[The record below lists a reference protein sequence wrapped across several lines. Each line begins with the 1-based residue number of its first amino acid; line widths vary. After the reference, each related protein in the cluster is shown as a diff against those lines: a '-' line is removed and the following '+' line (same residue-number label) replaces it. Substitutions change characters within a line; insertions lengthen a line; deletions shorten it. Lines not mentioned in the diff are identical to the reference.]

1 MIQKPTLAKLKFVL
15 VFIFAFIVKDL
26 CAQTPPY
33 FKQSTTGTTNSFP
46 FQTTT
51 SNKVQWVYYPSNFP
65 TATNRGKIAKIYF
78 RTSSIAT
85 TPFVFTNLTVKM
97 GYTTLTSFVTGPF
110 ETGLQTCL
118 NAASY
123 TIQATGAGNWVEI
136 ALTNPFIYDPT
147 KNFLVE
153 VSQTAYTA
161 GFSIYQGAD
170 PGDRRLYGAVSSS
183 TGTSGAGGLADFGFT
198 LDALS
203 SNDAGVVRLD
213 SPITFCTGATKDIYA
228 TIKNMGINRINSVNV
243 NWSVNGVLRTPIA
256 YTTLL
261 DTIGGTGSNTALI
274 NLGAVSFPSIAG
286 KDIKVWTSSPNGV
299 LDTVP
304 KNDTVKKTL
313 KPSLSG
319 IITVGSA
326 TGRDFP
332 SLAAVAND
340 LSSFGVC
347 GPVVIN
353 VDTGTYIGKVGF
365 NNVTGVNAT
374 NTITINGRGAKIKHL
389 SDANDPTSYVL
400 QIRGTSYVTIDSLS
414 IELLSGSTKGFAVSM
429 GECNYNTIKNCKI
442 IGDQTGTTTTFGG
455 LIISGSSTSYATAT
469 TAKYNK
475 ILNNDISGGY
485 LGLVAYGSTT
495 VANMF
500 GNEIKNNI
508 IRDYYTYGTYLYGH
522 DSLQFVGNN
531 IHRLNRLVTSTGY
544 GIYAAGA
551 GQQMLIKGNRIHDLF
566 NSPTGTSAFY
576 GIYFSANDGTAVKP
590 NLIINNVLYNLNTN
604 GSQYCIYNI
613 GSDYCLYY
621 NNTLYIDNP
630 SATAGLVYGFYQS
643 TLASGI
649 ELKNNI
655 FSISKGGSAAKYA
668 LYFGTATTIPISNYN
683 DLYVNTAVVG
693 TGVNNIA
700 YHTVAHTTLTAWQA
714 YTSGAYDQNSA
725 NVEPL
730 IAGAAL
736 GNLKPNAVALNN
748 TGVSLP
754 AVTDDI
760 LGVLRSVTPDIGAY
774 EFAPATD
781 DAAIT
786 AIVSPK
792 GVCPGLAT
800 VSVRVKNVGL
810 ATLNSLQLNWSINNV
825 AQTALT
831 YTSPILSGAD
841 TVVTVG
847 TFNVTANTIYN
858 LKIYTS
864 SPNNGTDAN
873 PLNDTV
879 VLNNFRSGLVGT
891 FTVGGTGSDFA
902 NIAAVADMLNT
913 NGVCGPVVLNI
924 NPSAGPYAGFTLQN
938 ISGLSAINTLKVNGN
953 GAVINTTTNGINLIK
968 VNYTTIDSFVINVNG
983 ASGFGI
989 NLREGDYNTIKRN
1002 KVTIPQD
1009 KTTTTFSAF
1018 AMSGSAS
1025 SATTAGRFRYNT
1037 IENNVFIGGYY
1048 LMSIY
1053 GNSADLTSAVGNVV
1067 RNNKLFDTY
1076 NYSFYT
1082 LGTDSLIFENNEI
1095 ARPNRTL
1102 NITTFYGSYAGTG
1115 TRNLSYRNN
1124 KIHSPYPAGYTGT
1137 VATYLLYAAA
1147 DATVG
1152 NENIFANNAVY
1163 NIGGSGTVYGIY
1175 NLGADGAWYFNN
1187 TIDIAGSGAGTVY
1200 GVFQSSLASNV
1211 QFKNNT
1217 ININRIS
1224 GTGTRIL
1231 INFATTTS
1239 TIISNYNHLNG
1250 NSGVTYG
1257 QYGTTT
1263 YANLAAWKTA
1273 NASAFDQNSVDG
1285 DPLFNAAKIVIPK
1298 LGSPILAA
1306 GTPIPQVLTDI
1317 KGFVRS
1323 GSNPSIGAYEQGGD
1337 FSGPTIKFAPI
1348 LNTVSTSNY
1357 TLNAFATITDSAGVD
1372 TAFLKRPR
1380 LYYKK
1385 STDTNTYA
1393 GNTAA
1398 NNGWKYVIAS
1408 NKTSPYNFVIDYSLL
1423 RSSVVLN
1430 DQIQYFVVAQDNTA
1444 AISSNVEVQFP
1455 TDPISVALTSNNFPI
1470 IGTPHKYRIGAGVSG
1485 TLLVGTGKTYT
1496 SLTKTGGVFE
1506 YLNNNLLAGNV
1517 NIVVTSNLTED
1528 GVNALNY
1535 FAETLGSGYKISIKS
1550 NGDTLRTIT
1559 GAYAGGLIR
1568 INGADRVSIDGSYNN
1583 TGSYLTFDNNT
1594 TVSGNSTIQVISLGA
1609 NAGVEN
1615 FTLSNCKIIGG
1626 TGANVI
1632 PIHIGGLSLPY
1643 SAGESN
1649 KNIKILN
1656 NNIIRGSAGVYI
1668 GGAATSLSDSV
1679 IVSGN
1684 TIGGNVLA
1692 DYLRLYGI
1700 VADQTINS
1708 SINNNTVKNIINT
1721 AAQQAWG
1728 IAIYGGFKNGVIN
1741 NNKIEKVSSGSG
1753 AFGGRGIEIR
1763 TNKQNENISVINN
1776 FVGNMTGG
1784 GSPNLASTANV
1795 GISIRN
1801 TTGLKIYY
1809 NSVSLSGSFAQTTG
1823 AIPDA
1828 SAALHLGLGAGLLDI
1843 RNNSFNNTLANTSD
1857 TSYAYALYSE
1867 VTDTAFTNFNYNNFY
1882 VSGAQG
1888 KLGYLST
1895 DLLTLVDLKSL
1906 TNANANS
1913 VNNTPNHISA
1923 INLHA
1928 QGTGLY
1934 QKGTNLAG
1942 ITTDIDGDLRSVS
1955 TPCIGADEFLPPAKE
1970 LKVLSIL
1977 YPSATALCGNATDSI
1992 VIAVQ
1997 NLGIATQTSFT
2008 MGAIIKGA
2016 INTSVSNTFTGSIL
2030 PNQIDTIVIRSYNS
2044 SAATGAASIKA
2055 YINLTGDIDATN
2067 DTTSINT
2074 IIYAVP
2080 APPTISVLKA
2090 SCAGGSAI
2098 LKANSTASIQWY
2110 NVATGG
2116 TVISKKDSLITPAI
2130 TAPTTF
2136 YAEATTS
2143 TTSKSSLGP
2152 VNNTF
2157 GTGALTSLY
2166 TYQVLFTVNNSVRI
2180 DSIAVFPG
2188 GSGVVGIRIRD
2199 GLNATTLYTFNFTIT
2214 AVSGAKVFLP
2224 LNLTLPAGNYRIDA
2238 NTGTTN
2244 VSLYRN
2250 TAGSSYPY
2258 ANPGNDIVL
2267 TGHTFSGYPFYH
2279 YYFYDWKVSVGQAG
2293 CPSARVPITV
2303 TPVAL
2308 PAGSGFAKSAPYQGV
2323 YNAGTLSNVDAAC
2336 VNDTLT
2342 YSFIPPTGF
2351 NAADFGTTW
2360 TVNNASVK
2368 RVSGNSPAGVVNI
2381 NGLSVS
2387 YVASTG
2393 DIDSTL
2399 VLTAS
2404 VKNNSTGCDTIIR
2417 RYVKVY
2423 ANPAINLGAD
2433 LTICEGSNYILD
2445 AANPGATYLWSTGAT
2460 TQTVAVNTAGTYTV
2474 TVTTAAGC
2482 DQTDAI
2488 VITTNPIPVVNLGA
2502 NVNSCVG
2509 NTITL
2514 DAGNAGATYLW
2525 SNGSVSQT
2533 IQATLSGNYSVAV
2546 TNAFGCIS
2554 RDTISVNFNATP
2566 VVNLGAD
2573 KSICSNTPAT
2583 LDAGNPGAT
2592 YLWSTGAT
2600 TQTILA
2606 ANVGTYSVTVTNANG
2621 CITTDDI
2628 IITYKATP
2636 SASITTSS
2644 INLLNVQFNAVV
2656 APGQTYNWNFGDP
2669 NSVSNVSSLANPV
2682 HTFSAAGQY
2691 FVTLTVTNVAS
2702 SCTATNTDTITV
2714 QAVGINNINAK
2725 HYQLQAAPNPFTGS
2739 TKLAFNLPTA
2749 AQVSMEVYDL
2759 LGRNIATIIANESLV
2774 AGAHN
2779 VSYVNEDHSNAAGIY
2794 LVKLTVNGTTAIIRI
2809 NDIATK

>member
-1 MIQKPTLAKLKFVL
+1 MKKLIQTLSIGIIILSITLLTSNTAKAQYCTAPHTSSSQCISSVVFSTISNSTPSTCALPSYTSYPASTFTATLTKGSTYNMSVVVGVGGDNKVSVWIDYNRDNVYDPITEWFQVYAVGSTGNINITIPTNAVSGQTGMRIRSRLASSPNAGADACTSFGGGETEDYTVTIIDNAACTTPPVAGTTVASSTLVCPTLNFNLSLTGNTFGSGL
-15 VFIFAFIVKDL
+15 TYQW
-26 CAQTPPY
+26 QT
-33 FKQSTTGTTNSFP
+33 SADSLSWTDITG
-46 FQTTT
+46 
-51 SNKVQWVYYPSNFP
+51 
-65 TATNRGKIAKIYF
+65 ATNVNATAALGTVPAYYRCKS
-78 RTSSIAT
+78 TCSSVSTYSVPVKVRPRPQLAAGTYTMNPSLSSSAT
-85 TPFVFTNLTVKM
+85 NF
-97 GYTTLTSFVTGPF
+97 TSFADFIASVNCGVTGPVV
-110 ETGLQTCL
+110 L
-118 NAASY
+118 NVKKGTYVGS
-123 TIQATGAGNWVEI
+123 
-136 ALTNPFIYDPT
+136 L
-147 KNFLVE
+147 NFLN
-153 VSQTAYTA
+153 VS
-161 GFSIYQGAD
+161 
-170 PGDRRLYGAVSSS
+170 
-183 TGTSGAGGLADFGFT
+183 GTSA
-198 LDALS
+198 
-203 SNDAGVVRLD
+203 V
-213 SPITFCTGATKDIYA
+213 
-228 TIKNMGINRINSVNV
+228 NS
-243 NWSVNGVLRTPIA
+243 
-256 YTTLL
+256 
-261 DTIGGTGSNTALI
+261 
-274 NLGAVSFPSIAG
+274 
-286 KDIKVWTSSPNGV
+286 
-299 LDTVP
+299 
-304 KNDTVKKTL
+304 
-313 KPSLSG
+313 
-319 IITVGSA
+319 
-326 TGRDFP
+326 
-332 SLAAVAND
+332 
-340 LSSFGVC
+340 
-347 GPVVIN
+347 
-353 VDTGTYIGKVGF
+353 
-365 NNVTGVNAT
+365 
-374 NTITINGRGAKIKHL
+374 ITINGAGAKLIDTLTGTKP
-389 SDANDPTSYVL
+389 DYIL
-400 QIRGTSYVTIDSLS
+400 QIRNSNYITIDSMTF
-414 IELLSGSTKGFAVSM
+414 EAHANSTKGFVVSM
-429 GECNYNTIKNCKI
+429 GDCNYNTIKNCKI

-455 LIISGSSTSYATAT
+455 LIISGSATSYSTAT

-495 VANMF
+495 VANML

-531 IHRLNRLVTSTGY
+531 IHRLNRLVTSSGY

-590 NLIINNVLYNLNTN
+590 NLIINNALYNLNTN

-613 GSDYCLYY
+613 GSDYCLYF

-655 FSISKGGSAAKYA
+655 FSISKGGTGAKYA

-683 DLYVNTAVVG
+683 DLYVNTSVAG
-693 TGVNNIA
+693 TGVKNIA
-700 YHTVAHTTLTAWQA
+700 FHSAARVTMADWQA

-736 GNLKPNAVALNN
+736 GNLKPNAAALNN
-748 TGVSLP
+748 TGVALA

-760 LGVLRSVTPDIGAY
+760 LGVLRSGTPDMGAY
-774 EFAPATD
+774 EFSPATD

-810 ATLNSLQLNWSINNV
+810 ATINSLVLNWSVNNV
-825 AQTALT
+825 AQTAIT
-831 YTSPILSGAD
+831 YTTPILSGAD
-841 TVVTVG
+841 TVITIG

-858 LKIYTS
+858 LKIYSTA
-864 SPNNGTDAN
+864 PNNGTDAN

-891 FTVGGTGSDFA
+891 FTVGATGADFTSITAIADLLSA
-902 NIAAVADMLNT
+902 NGI
-913 NGVCGPVVLNI
+913 CGPVVI
-924 NPSAGPYAGFTLQN
+924 NVNPASGPYAGFTLQN

-953 GAVINTTTNGINLIK
+953 GSVINTTTNGINLYK

-983 ASGFGI
+983 ASGIGI
-989 NLREGDYNTIKRN
+989 NLREGDYNTIRRN
-1002 KVTIPQD
+1002 KVTITQD
-1009 KTTTTFSAF
+1009 KIASTLSAF

-1048 LMSIY
+1048 LMTIY
-1053 GNSADLTSAVGNVV
+1053 GNTADLTSAVGNVV

-1076 NYSFYT
+1076 IYSAYVV
-1082 LGTDSLIFENNEI
+1082 GADSLVFENNEI

-1102 NITTFYGSYAGTG
+1102 NVSTFYGIYTTTG
-1115 TRNLSYRNN
+1115 TRNLSCRNN
-1124 KIHSPYPAGYTGT
+1124 KVHSPFPIGYTGT
-1137 VATYLLYAAA
+1137 STAYILYSSA

-1152 NENIFANNAVY
+1152 NENIFANNSVY
-1163 NIGGSGTVYGIY
+1163 NIGGSGTVYAIY
-1175 NLGADGAWYFNN
+1175 NPGADGSWYFHN
-1187 TIDIAGSGAGTVY
+1187 TVDIGGTGAGTVY
-1200 GVFQSSLASNV
+1200 GVYQSSVATNFV
-1211 QFKNNT
+1211 FKNNT
-1217 ININRIS
+1217 ININRTS
-1224 GTGTRIL
+1224 GTGTRVL
-1231 INFATTTS
+1231 LYYAATTS
-1239 TIISNYNHLNG
+1239 SIVSNYNHLNG

-1273 NASAFDQNSVDG
+1273 NAAAFDQNSVDG
-1285 DPLFNAAKIVIPK
+1285 DPLFNSTKLVIPK
-1298 LGSPILAA
+1298 IGSPLLAA
-1306 GTPIPQVLTDI
+1306 GTPLPQALTDI
-1317 KGFVRS
+1317 KGVVRS
-1323 GSNPSIGAYEQGGD
+1323 TSNPSIGAYEQGGD
-1337 FSGPTIKFAPI
+1337 FSGPTIKFAPV
-1348 LNTVSTSNY
+1348 LNTTSTTNY

-1385 STDTNTYA
+1385 ATDSNTYA

-1398 NNGWKYVIAS
+1398 ANGWKYVIAT

-1423 RSSVVLN
+1423 RSAVVLN
-1430 DQIQYFVVAQDNTA
+1430 NEIQYFVVAQDNTA
-1444 AISSNVEVQFP
+1444 AVSANAEVQFP
-1455 TDPISVALTSNNFPI
+1455 IDPSSVALSSNNFPI

-1496 SLTKTGGVFE
+1496 SLTKAGGVFE
-1506 YLNNNLLAGNV
+1506 YLNNNLLGGNV

-1528 GVNALNY
+1528 GTNALNY
-1535 FAETLGSGYKISIKS
+1535 FAETLGSGYRISIKS
-1550 NGDTLRTIT
+1550 NGDTLRTIA
-1559 GAYAGGLIR
+1559 GAYGGGLIR
-1568 INGADRVSIDGSYNN
+1568 INGADRVSIDGSYNG

-1594 TVSGNSTIQVISLGA
+1594 TVSGNSTIQLISLGN

-1615 FTLSNCKIIGG
+1615 FTLNNCKIIGG
-1626 TGANVI
+1626 TGSNTI

-1656 NNIIRGSAGVYI
+1656 NTIIRGSAGVYI
-1668 GGAATSLSDSV
+1668 GGATTSSSDSI

-1684 TIGGNVLA
+1684 TIGGDVLA

-1700 VADQTINS
+1700 VANQTINS
-1708 SINNNTVKNIINT
+1708 SISNNTVKNIINT

-1728 IAIYGGFKNGVIN
+1728 IAIYGGFKNGVIQ

-1823 AIPDA
+1823 STPDL
-1828 SAALHLGLGAGLLDI
+1828 SAALHLGLGAGSLDI
-1843 RNNSFNNTLANTSD
+1843 RNNSFNNTLTNTSD
-1857 TSYAYALYSE
+1857 TSYAYAMYSE

-1882 VSGAQG
+1882 VSGTQG
-1888 KLGYLST
+1888 KLGFLST
-1895 DLLTLVDLKSL
+1895 DLLTLADLKSL
-1906 TNANANS
+1906 TSANANS
-1913 VNNTPNHISA
+1913 INNTPNHVSA

-1942 ITTDIDGDLRSVS
+1942 ITTDIDGELRSVS

-1977 YPSATALCGNATDSI
+1977 YPSATALCGIATDSI
-1992 VIAVQ
+1992 VLAIQ
-1997 NLGIATQTSFT
+1997 NLGTATQTSFT

-2016 INTSVSNTFTGSIL
+2016 INTSVSNTFTGSLL
-2030 PNQIDTIVIRSYNS
+2030 PNQIDTITIKNYNS
-2044 SAATGAASIKA
+2044 SLATGAASIKA
-2055 YINLTGDIDATN
+2055 YVNLTGDVDATN
-2067 DTTSINT
+2067 DTTNLNT
-2074 IIYAVP
+2074 IIYTVP

-2098 LKANSTASIQWY
+2098 LKANSTASIQWF
-2110 NVATGG
+2110 NAATGG
-2116 TVISKKDSLITPAI
+2116 TAISKKDSLITPAI

-2143 TTSKSSLGP
+2143 TITKSSLGP
-2152 VNNTF
+2152 VNTAF
-2157 GTGALTSLY
+2157 GAGALTNLY

-2199 GLNATTLYTFNFTIT
+2199 GANTTTLHTFNFTIT

-2244 VSLYRN
+2244 VTLFRN

-2258 ANPGNDIVL
+2258 ANPGNNIVL
-2267 TGHTFSGYPFYH
+2267 TGHTFTGYPFYH

-2293 CPSARVPITV
+2293 CPSARVPVTV

-2323 YNAGTLSNVDAAC
+2323 YNAGTMSNVDAAC
-2336 VNDTLT
+2336 VSDTLT

-2368 RVSGNSPAGVVNI
+2368 RLTGNTPAGAVNI
-2381 NGLSVS
+2381 NGLSVR

-2417 RYVKVY
+2417 RYLKVFG
-2423 ANPAINLGAD
+2423 NPSVNLGAD
-2433 LTICEGSNYILD
+2433 LTICAGSNYILD
-2445 AANPGATYLWSTGAT
+2445 AGNAGATYLWSTGAT
-2460 TQTVAVNTAGTYTV
+2460 TQTIAVNTAGTYMV
-2474 TVTTAAGC
+2474 TVTTASGC

-2488 VITTNPIPVVNLGA
+2488 VITTNPQPIVNLGT
-2502 NVNSCVG
+2502 NINSCVG

-2525 SNGSVSQT
+2525 SNGSVSQS
-2533 IQATLSGNYSVAV
+2533 IQVTQTGNYSVAV
-2546 TNAFGCIS
+2546 TNALGCIT
-2554 RDTISVNFNATP
+2554 RDTINVNFNATP
-2566 VVNLGAD
+2566 LVNLGAD
-2573 KSICSNTPAT
+2573 KSICSNEPIT

-2600 TQTILA
+2600 TQTIVA

-2621 CITTDDI
+2621 CTTTDEI
-2628 IITYKATP
+2628 MITYKATP
-2636 SASITTSS
+2636 SASITTSA
-2644 INLLNVQFNAVV
+2644 INLLNVQFNAIV

-2669 NSVSNVSSLANPV
+2669 NSVSNISSLANPV

-2691 FVTLTVTNVAS
+2691 FVTLTVTNVAT

-2725 HYQLQAAPNPFTGS
+2725 HYQLQAAPNPFSGS
-2739 TKLAFNLPTA
+2739 TKLAFNLPIA
-2749 AQVSMEVYDL
+2749 AQVSMEVFDL

-2774 AGAHN
+2774 AGAHT
-2779 VSYVNEDHSNAAGIY
+2779 VSYVNEDQSNAAGIY

-2809 NDIATK
+2809 NDIANK

>member
-1 MIQKPTLAKLKFVL
+1 MLYLITK
-15 VFIFAFIVKDL
+15 IFAMKKLIQTLFIGIIIL
-26 CAQTPPY
+26 
-33 FKQSTTGTTNSFP
+33 
-46 FQTTT
+46 
-51 SNKVQWVYYPSNFP
+51 
-65 TATNRGKIAKIYF
+65 
-78 RTSSIAT
+78 SI
-85 TPFVFTNLTVKM
+85 
-97 GYTTLTSFVTGPF
+97 
-110 ETGLQTCL
+110 
-118 NAASY
+118 
-123 TIQATGAGNWVEI
+123 
-136 ALTNPFIYDPT
+136 
-147 KNFLVE
+147 
-153 VSQTAYTA
+153 
-161 GFSIYQGAD
+161 
-170 PGDRRLYGAVSSS
+170 
-183 TGTSGAGGLADFGFT
+183 
-198 LDALS
+198 
-203 SNDAGVVRLD
+203 
-213 SPITFCTGATKDIYA
+213 
-228 TIKNMGINRINSVNV
+228 
-243 NWSVNGVLRTPIA
+243 
-256 YTTLL
+256 TLL
-261 DTIGGTGSNTALI
+261 TSNTAKAQYCVAPHTTSSQCISSVVFSTISNSTASTCALPSYTSYPSSAFTATLI
-274 NLGAVSFPSIAG
+274 KGLTYNMNVVVGVGGDNKVSVWIDFNRDNVYDATEWVQVYAVGSTGNI
-286 KDIKVWTSSPNGV
+286 DITIPTNASSGQTGMRIRSRLASSPNGAT
-299 LDTVP
+299 DPCTSFGGGETEDYTVTIIDNAACTTP
-304 KNDTVKKTL
+304 PVAGTTVASSTL
-313 KPSLSG
+313 VCPTVNFNLSLTGNTLGTGLTFQWQISADSLNWTDITGATNVNATSAMGYFPAFYRCKSTCSSVSTYSVPVKVSPRPQLAGGTYTLNPSLSSSSSNF
-319 IITVGSA
+319 ISFTDFIT
-326 TGRDFP
+326 
-332 SLAAVAND
+332 AVNC
-340 LSSFGVC
+340 GVT
-347 GPVVIN
+347 GPVVLN
-353 VDTGTYIGKVGF
+353 VKKGTYVGSLNF
-365 NNVTGVNAT
+365 LNVSGTSAV
-374 NTITINGRGAKIKHL
+374 NTITINGRQSKLIDTLITGKPDFI
-389 SDANDPTSYVL
+389 L
-400 QIRGTSYVTIDSLS
+400 QIRNSNYITIDSMTF
-414 IELLSGSTKGFAVSM
+414 EAHANSTKGYVVSM
-429 GECNYNTIKNCKI
+429 GACNYNTIKNCKI
-442 IGDQTGTTTTFGG
+442 IGDQSGTGTTFGG
-455 LIISGSSTSYATAT
+455 IVISGSSSGYTIAT

-485 LGLVAYGSTT
+485 FGLVAYGSTT
-495 VANMF
+495 VANML

-551 GQQMLIKGNRIHDLF
+551 GQQLLIKGNRIHDLY

-576 GIYFSANDGTAVKP
+576 GIYFSANDGTATKP
-590 NLIINNVLYNLNTN
+590 NLIINNALYNLNTN

-621 NNTLYIDNP
+621 NNTLYIENP

-643 TLASGI
+643 TLATGL

-668 LYFGTATTIPISNYN
+668 LYFGTATTIPTSNYN

-700 YHTVAHTTLTAWQA
+700 YHTAAQATMAAWQA
-714 YTSGAYDQNSA
+714 YTSGAYDQNSV

-736 GNLKPNAVALNN
+736 GNLKPNAAALNN

-760 LGVLRSVTPDIGAY
+760 LGVLRSVTPDMGAY
-774 EFAPATD
+774 EFSPAID

-810 ATLNSLQLNWSINNV
+810 ATINSVIINWSINNV
-825 AQTALT
+825 AQTAIT
-831 YTSPILSGAD
+831 YTSPIVSGKD
-841 TVVTVG
+841 TVVTIG

-858 LKIYTS
+858 LKIYSTA
-864 SPNNGTDAN
+864 PNNGTDAN

-891 FTVGGTGSDFA
+891 FTVGATGADFTSITAIADLLSA
-902 NIAAVADMLNT
+902 NGM
-913 NGVCGPVVLNI
+913 CGPVVI
-924 NPSAGPYAGFTLQN
+924 NVNPASGPYAGFTLQN
-938 ISGLSAINTLKVNGN
+938 ITGLSATNTLKVNGN
-953 GAVINTTTNGINLIK
+953 GAVINTTTNGINLFK

-983 ASGFGI
+983 GSGIGI
-989 NLREGDYNTIKRN
+989 NLREGDYNVIKRN
-1002 KVTIPQD
+1002 KVTITQD
-1009 KTTTTFSAF
+1009 KVGTTYSAF
-1018 AMSGSAS
+1018 AMSGSATS
-1025 SATTAGRFRYNT
+1025 PTTAGRFRYNT

-1048 LMSIY
+1048 LMTIY
-1053 GNSADLTSAVGNVV
+1053 GNSTDLTSAVGNVV
-1067 RNNKLFDTY
+1067 RNNKLLDTY
-1076 NYSFYT
+1076 IYSFYT

-1102 NITTFYGSYAGTG
+1102 SITTFYGMYAGAG
-1115 TRNLSYRNN
+1115 TRNLSFRNN
-1124 KIHSPYPAGYTGT
+1124 KIHSPFPTGFTGT
-1137 VATYLLYAAA
+1137 NTSYLLYSAA

-1163 NIGGSGTVYGIY
+1163 NIGGSGAVYAIY
-1175 NLGADGAWYFNN
+1175 NPGADGTWYLNN
-1187 TIDIAGSGAGTVY
+1187 TIDIGGTGAGLVY
-1200 GVFQSSLASNV
+1200 GAYQTSAASNI

-1231 INFATTTS
+1231 LYFATTTS
-1239 TIISNYNHLNG
+1239 GIISNYNHLNG

-1263 YANLAAWKTA
+1263 YANLTAWKTA
-1273 NASAFDQNSVDG
+1273 NSAAFDQNSVDG
-1285 DPLFNAAKIVIPK
+1285 DPLFNLIKLVIPK
-1298 LGSPILAA
+1298 TGSPLLAA
-1306 GTPIPQVLTDI
+1306 GTPLPQVLNDI
-1317 KGFVRS
+1317 KGFARS
-1323 GSNPSIGAYEQGGD
+1323 TVNPSIGAYEQGGD
-1337 FSGPTIKFAPI
+1337 FSGPSIKFAPI

-1357 TLNAFATITDSAGVD
+1357 TLNSFATIADSAGVD
-1372 TAFLKRPR
+1372 TSFLKRPR

-1528 GVNALNY
+1528 GANALNY
-1535 FAETLGSGYKISIKS
+1535 FAETAGSGYKISIKS
-1550 NGDTLRTIT
+1550 NGDTLRTIA

-1568 INGADRVSIDGSYNN
+1568 INGADRVSIDGSYNG

-1594 TVSGNSTIQVISLGA
+1594 TVSGNSTIQLISLGN

-1626 TGANVI
+1626 TGANTI
-1632 PIHIGGLSLPY
+1632 PIHIGGISIPY

-1656 NNIIRGSAGVYI
+1656 NAIIRGSAGVYI
-1668 GGAATSLSDSV
+1668 GANTASPTDSL
-1679 IVSGN
+1679 IIAGN
-1684 TIGGNVLA
+1684 TIGGDVLA

-1708 SINNNTVKNIINT
+1708 SISNNTVKNIINT

-1828 SAALHLGLGAGLLDI
+1828 SAALHLGLGAGSLDI
-1843 RNNSFNNTLANTSD
+1843 RNNSFNNSLANTSD
-1857 TSYAYALYSE
+1857 TSYAYAMYSE

-1888 KLGYLST
+1888 KLGFLSA
-1895 DLLTLVDLKSL
+1895 DLLTLADLKSL
-1906 TNANANS
+1906 TSANANS
-1913 VNNTPNHISA
+1913 INNTPNHISA

-1934 QKGTNLAG
+1934 QKGINLAG
-1942 ITTDIDGDLRSVS
+1942 ITTDIDGELRSVS

-1977 YPSATALCGNATDSI
+1977 YPSVTALCGIATDSI
-1992 VIAVQ
+1992 VLAIQ
-1997 NLGIATQTSFT
+1997 NLGTATQTSFT

-2016 INTSVSNTFTGSIL
+2016 INTSVSNTFTGSLL
-2030 PNQIDTIVIRSYNS
+2030 PNQIDTITIKNYNS
-2044 SAATGAASIKA
+2044 SLATGTASIKA
-2055 YINLTGDIDATN
+2055 YVNLTGDVDATN
-2067 DTTSINT
+2067 DTTNLNT

-2080 APPTISVLKA
+2080 APPTVSILNA

-2116 TVISKKDSLITPAI
+2116 TAISKKDSLITPAI
-2130 TAPTTF
+2130 TGPTTF

-2143 TTSKSSLGP
+2143 TMTKSSLGP
-2152 VNNTF
+2152 LNTAI
-2157 GTGALTSLY
+2157 GSGGLTSLY

-2199 GLNATTLYTFNFTIT
+2199 GLNATTLHTFNFTIS

-2244 VSLYRN
+2244 VTLYRN

-2258 ANPGNDIVL
+2258 ANPGNNIVL
-2267 TGHTFSGYPFYH
+2267 TGHTFSGYPQYH

-2323 YNAGTLSNVDAAC
+2323 YNAGTMANVDAAC
-2336 VNDTLT
+2336 VNDSLT
-2342 YSFIPPTGF
+2342 YSFIPPTGL

-2368 RVSGNSPAGVVNI
+2368 RLTGNTPAGAVNI

-2417 RYVKVY
+2417 RYLKVF
-2423 ANPAINLGAD
+2423 ANPSVNLGAD
-2433 LTICEGSNYILD
+2433 LTICEESNYILD

-2460 TQTVAVNTAGTYTV
+2460 TQTIAVNVAGTYTV

-2488 VITTNPIPVVNLGA
+2488 IITTNPKPVVSLGA

-2509 NTITL
+2509 NAITL

-2533 IQATLSGNYSVAV
+2533 IQVTQTGNYSVAV
-2546 TNAFGCIS
+2546 TNALGCIS
-2554 RDTISVNFNATP
+2554 RDTISVNFNAIP
-2566 VVNLGAD
+2566 LVNLGTD
-2573 KSICSNTPAT
+2573 KSICSNAPTT
-2583 LDAGNPGAT
+2583 LDAGNAGAT
-2592 YLWSTGAT
+2592 YLWSTGDT

-2621 CITTDDI
+2621 CIATDEI
-2628 IITYKATP
+2628 MITYKATP
-2636 SASITTSS
+2636 SASITTSA
-2644 INLLNVQFNAVV
+2644 INLLNVQFNSVV

-2691 FVTLTVTNVAS
+2691 FVTLTVTNVAT

-2725 HYQLQAAPNPFTGS
+2725 HYQLQAAPNPFSGS
-2739 TKLAFNLPTA
+2739 TKLAFNLPIA
-2749 AQVSMEVYDL
+2749 AQVSMEVFDL

-2774 AGAHN
+2774 AGAHT
-2779 VSYVNEDHSNAAGIY
+2779 VSYVNEDQSNAAGIY

-2809 NDIATK
+2809 NDIANK

>member
-1 MIQKPTLAKLKFVL
+1 MKIYLQKKVTIFVFFLALFTSL
-15 VFIFAFIVKDL
+15 VSK
-26 CAQTPPY
+26 AQYCVAPHTSASPCISNVD
-33 FKQSTTGTTNSFP
+33 FSSISNSSGTTCAVPSYTSYP
-46 FQTTT
+46 T
-51 SNKVQWVYYPSNFP
+51 SNF
-65 TATNRGKIAKIYF
+65 TATLTKGLSY
-78 RTSSIAT
+78 
-85 TPFVFTNLTVKM
+85 NLTV
-97 GYTTLTSFVTGPF
+97 
-110 ETGLQTCL
+110 
-118 NAASY
+118 
-123 TIQATGAGNWVEI
+123 
-136 ALTNPFIYDPT
+136 
-147 KNFLVE
+147 
-153 VSQTAYTA
+153 VS
-161 GFSIYQGAD
+161 
-170 PGDRRLYGAVSSS
+170 
-183 TGTSGAGGLADFGFT
+183 
-198 LDALS
+198 
-203 SNDAGVVRLD
+203 
-213 SPITFCTGATKDIYA
+213 TGATDNKISVWIDFNHDFVYDAAEWTQVCAIGQSGTVSITIPTNA
-228 TIKNMGINRINSVNV
+228 TAGQTGMRIRSR
-243 NWSVNGVLRTPIA
+243 LA
-256 YTTLL
+256 
-261 DTIGGTGSNTALI
+261 
-274 NLGAVSFPSIAG
+274 
-286 KDIKVWTSSPNGV
+286 SSPNGAT
-299 LDTVP
+299 DPCTSFGGGETEDYTVTIIDNGVCTTP
-304 KNDTVKKTL
+304 PVAGTTVASSTL
-313 KPSLSG
+313 VCPTVNFNLSLTGNTFGTGLTYQWQVSADSLNWTDITGATNVSATSALGSVPSFYRCKSTCSSVSTFSVPVKVKPRPQLSG
-319 IITVGSA
+319 GTYTLNPSISSSSSNFISFT
-326 TGRDFP
+326 DFI
-332 SLAAVAND
+332 AAVNC
-340 LSSFGVC
+340 GVT
-347 GPVVIN
+347 GPVVLN
-353 VDTGTYIGKVGF
+353 VKKGTYVGSLSF
-365 NNVTGVNAT
+365 LNVSGTSAV
-374 NTITINGRGAKIKHL
+374 NTITINGKQSKLIDTLITGKPDYI
-389 SDANDPTSYVL
+389 L
-400 QIRGTSYVTIDSLS
+400 QIRNSNYIIIDSMTF
-414 IELLSGSTKGFAVSM
+414 EAHANSTKGYVVSM
-429 GECNYNTIKNCKI
+429 GDCNYNTIKNCKI
-442 IGDQTGTTTTFGG
+442 IGDQSGTGTTFGG
-455 LIISGSSTSYATAT
+455 IVISGSSSGYTVAT

-485 LGLVAYGSTT
+485 FGIVAYGSTT

-500 GNEIKNNI
+500 GNQIKNNI

-531 IHRLNRLVTSTGY
+531 IHRLNRLVTSSGY
-544 GIYAAGA
+544 GIYIAGA
-551 GQQMLIKGNRIHDLF
+551 GQQLLIKGNRIHDLF
-566 NSPTGTSAFY
+566 NNPTGTSAFY
-576 GIYFSANDGTAVKP
+576 GIYLSSTDGTVAKP
-590 NLIINNVLYNLNTN
+590 NLIINNALYNLNTG

-613 GSDYCLYY
+613 GSDYCYYY

-643 TLASGI
+643 TLATGI

-655 FSISKGGSAAKYA
+655 FSINKGGTGAKYA
-668 LYFGTATTIPISNYN
+668 LYFATATTIPISNYN

-700 YHTVAHTTLTAWQA
+700 YHSAAQATLAAWQA
-714 YTSGAYDQNSA
+714 YTSGAYDQNSK

-730 IAGAAL
+730 IAGAAI
-736 GNLKPNAVALNN
+736 GNLKPNAAALNN

-760 LGVLRSVTPDIGAY
+760 LGVLRSVTPDMGAY
-774 EFAPATD
+774 EFSPATD

-810 ATLNSLQLNWSINNV
+810 ATINSVIINWSINNV
-825 AQTALT
+825 AQTAIT
-831 YTSPILSGAD
+831 YTSPIVSGKD
-841 TVVTVG
+841 TVVTIG
-847 TFNVTANTIYN
+847 TFNVTANTLYN
-858 LKIYTS
+858 LKIYSTA
-864 SPNNGTDAN
+864 PNNGTDAN

-891 FTVGGTGSDFA
+891 FTVGATGADFTSITAIADLLSA
-902 NIAAVADMLNT
+902 NGM
-913 NGVCGPVVLNI
+913 CGPVVI
-924 NPSAGPYAGFTLQN
+924 NVNPASGPYAGFTLQN
-938 ISGLSAINTLKVNGN
+938 ITGLSAINTLKVNGN
-953 GAVINTTTNGINLIK
+953 GAVINTTTNGINLFK

-983 ASGFGI
+983 GSGIGI
-989 NLREGDYNTIKRN
+989 NLREGDYNVIKRN
-1002 KVTIPQD
+1002 KVTITQD
-1009 KTTTTFSAF
+1009 KVGTTYSAF
-1018 AMSGSAS
+1018 AMSGSAT
-1025 SATTAGRFRYNT
+1025 SATTTGRFRYNT

-1048 LMSIY
+1048 LMTIY
-1053 GNSADLTSAVGNVV
+1053 GNSTDLTSAVGNVV
-1067 RNNKLFDTY
+1067 RNNKLLDTY
-1076 NYSFYT
+1076 IYSFYT
-1082 LGTDSLIFENNEI
+1082 IGADSLIFENNEI

-1102 NITTFYGSYAGTG
+1102 NITTFYGIYAGTG

-1124 KIHSPYPAGYTGT
+1124 KIHTPFPVGYTGT
-1137 VATYLLYAAA
+1137 GTSYLLYSAA

-1163 NIGGSGTVYGIY
+1163 NIGGSGAVYAIY
-1175 NLGADGAWYFNN
+1175 NPGADGTWYLNN
-1187 TIDIAGSGAGTVY
+1187 TIDIGGTGAGIIY
-1200 GVFQSSLASNV
+1200 GVYQATAATNLV
-1211 QFKNNT
+1211 FKNNT

-1224 GTGTRIL
+1224 GTGTRI
-1231 INFATTTS
+1231 IMNFAITTS
-1239 TIISNYNHLNG
+1239 GIISNYNHLNG
-1250 NSGVTYG
+1250 NAGVTCG

-1273 NASAFDQNSVDG
+1273 NSAAFDQNSLDG
-1285 DPLFNAAKIVIPK
+1285 DPLFNSAKLVIPK
-1298 LGSPILAA
+1298 LGSPLLAA

-1323 GSNPSIGAYEQGGD
+1323 GSNPTIGAYEQGGD
-1337 FSGPTIKFAPI
+1337 FSGPSIKFAPI
-1348 LNTVSTSNY
+1348 LNTASTSNY
-1357 TLNAFATITDSAGVD
+1357 TLNAFATITDTTGVD

-1385 STDTNTYA
+1385 STDSNTYA

-1398 NNGWKYVIAS
+1398 NNGWKYVIAT

-1423 RSSVVLN
+1423 RSAVVLN
-1430 DQIQYFVVAQDNTA
+1430 NEIQYFVVAQDNTA
-1444 AISSNVEVQFP
+1444 AVSTNAEVQLSLDP
-1455 TDPISVALTSNNFPI
+1455 TSVALTSNNFPT
-1470 IGTPHKYRIGAGVSG
+1470 IGTPHIYRIGAGVSG

-1496 SLTKTGGVFE
+1496 SLTKAGGVFE
-1506 YLNNNLLAGNV
+1506 YLNKNLLGGNV

-1528 GVNALNY
+1528 GTNALNY
-1535 FAETLGSGYKISIKS
+1535 FAETSGSGYSISIKP
-1550 NGDTLRTIT
+1550 NGDTLRTIA

-1568 INGADRVSIDGSYNN
+1568 INGADRVIIDGSYNN

-1594 TVSGNSTIQVISLGA
+1594 TVSGNSTIQLISLGN
-1609 NAGVEN
+1609 NAGVDK
-1615 FTLSNCKIIGG
+1615 FTIKNCKIIGG
-1626 TGANVI
+1626 TGANTI
-1632 PIHIGGLSLPY
+1632 PIHIGGMAIPY

-1649 KNIKILN
+1649 QKIKILN
-1656 NNIIRGSAGVYI
+1656 NTIIRGSAGIYV
-1668 GGAATSLSDSV
+1668 GATTASPVDSLV
-1679 IVSGN
+1679 ISGN
-1684 TIGGNVLA
+1684 TIGGDVLA
-1692 DYLRLYGI
+1692 DQLRLYGI
-1700 VADQTINS
+1700 VADQTKNS
-1708 SINNNTVKNIINT
+1708 SISNNIVKNIINT

-1728 IAIYGGFKNGVIN
+1728 IAIYGGFKNGSIQ

-1763 TNKQNENISVINN
+1763 TNKQNENISIINN
-1776 FVGNMTGG
+1776 FVGNMSGA

-1809 NSVSLSGSFAQTTG
+1809 NSVSLSGSFSQTTG
-1823 AIPDA
+1823 STPDL
-1828 SAALHLGLGAGLLDI
+1828 SAALHLGLGAGSLDI
-1843 RNNSFNNTLANTSD
+1843 RNNSFNNTLTNTSD
-1857 TSYAYALYSE
+1857 TSYAYAMYSE

-1888 KLGYLST
+1888 KLGYLGT
-1895 DLLTLVDLKSL
+1895 DLLNMADLKSL
-1906 TNANANS
+1906 TSANANS
-1913 VNNTPNHISA
+1913 INNTPNHVSA

-1934 QKGTNLAG
+1934 QKGTNITN
-1942 ITTDIDGDLRSVS
+1942 ITTDIDGELRSVS

-1977 YPSATALCGNATDSI
+1977 YPTANALCGNATDSI

-1997 NLGIATQTSFT
+1997 NLGTATQTSFT

-2016 INTSVSNTFTGSIL
+2016 INTSVSNTFTGSLL
-2030 PNQIDTIVIRSYNS
+2030 PNQIINLSIKNYNS
-2044 SAATGAASIKA
+2044 TLATGATSIKA
-2055 YINLTGDIDATN
+2055 FVNLTGDIDATN

-2116 TVISKKDSLITPAI
+2116 TAISKKDSLITPAI

-2143 TTSKSSLGP
+2143 TMSKSSLGP
-2152 VNNTF
+2152 VNTAI
-2157 GTGALTSLY
+2157 GAGALTNLY

-2199 GLNATTLYTFNFTIT
+2199 GINTTTLYTFNFTIT

-2244 VSLYRN
+2244 VTLFRN

-2258 ANPGNDIVL
+2258 ANPGNNIVL
-2267 TGHTFSGYPFYH
+2267 TGHTFTGYPQYH

-2293 CPSARVPITV
+2293 CPSARVPVTV

-2323 YNAGTLSNVDAAC
+2323 YNAGTMSNVDAAC
-2336 VNDTLT
+2336 VSDTLT

-2368 RVSGNSPAGVVNI
+2368 RLTGNTPAGAVNI
-2381 NGLSVS
+2381 NGLSVR

-2423 ANPAINLGAD
+2423 AIPTVNLGAD

-2460 TQTVAVNTAGTYTV
+2460 TQTIAVNTAGTYTV
-2474 TVTTAAGC
+2474 TVTTASGC

-2488 VITTNPIPVVNLGA
+2488 VITTNPKPILNLGA

-2533 IQATLSGNYSVAV
+2533 IQVTQTGNYSVAV
-2546 TNAFGCIS
+2546 TNTLGCIS

-2566 VVNLGAD
+2566 LVNLGAD
-2573 KSICSNTPAT
+2573 KSICSNEPTT

-2600 TQTILA
+2600 TQTIVA
-2606 ANVGTYSVTVTNANG
+2606 ANVGTYSVTVTNANA
-2621 CITTDDI
+2621 CTATDEI

-2636 SASITTSS
+2636 SASITTSA
-2644 INLLNVQFNAVV
+2644 INLLNVQFNAIVS
-2656 APGQTYNWNFGDP
+2656 PGQTYNWNFGDP

-2702 SCTATNTDTITV
+2702 GCTATNTDTITV

-2725 HYQLQAAPNPFTGS
+2725 HFQLQAAPNPFTGS
-2739 TKLAFNLPTA
+2739 TKLAFNLPIA
-2749 AQVSMEVYDL
+2749 AQVSMEVFDL
-2759 LGRNIATIIANESLV
+2759 LGRNIATIITNENLA
-2774 AGAHN
+2774 AGAHT

>member
-1 MIQKPTLAKLKFVL
+1 MIQKPTLAKLKFIL

-33 FKQSTTGTTNSFP
+33 FKQSTGTANTFP
-46 FQTTT
+46 FGSTT
-51 SNKVQWVYYPSNFP
+51 SNKVQWIYYPSNFP

-78 RTSSIAT
+78 RTSSTAT
-85 TPFVFTNLTVKM
+85 TPFVFSNLTVKM

-153 VSQTAYTA
+153 VSQTAYTT

-228 TIKNMGINRINSVNV
+228 TIKNMGMNRINSVNV

-274 NLGAVSFPSIAG
+274 NLGAVSFPTIAS

-304 KNDTVKKTL
+304 KNDTIKKTF
-313 KPSLSG
+313 KPALSG
-319 IITVGSA
+319 ILTVGSA

-353 VDTGTYIGKVGF
+353 VDTGTYIGKVNF
-365 NNVTGVNAT
+365 NNVTGVNAI

-400 QIRGTSYVTIDSLS
+400 QIRGTSYVTVDSLS

-630 SATAGLVYGFYQS
+630 SATAGLVYGFYQT

-668 LYFGTATTIPISNYN
+668 LYFGTATTIPVTDYN
-683 DLYVNTAVVG
+683 DLYVNTSVAG
-693 TGVNNIA
+693 TGVKNIA

-736 GNLKPNAVALNN
+736 GNLKPNAAALNN
-748 TGVSLP
+748 TGISLT

-760 LGVLRSVTPDIGAY
+760 LGVLRSGTPDMGAY
-774 EFAPATD
+774 EFSPATD

-841 TVVTVG
+841 TVVTIG
-847 TFNVTANTIYN
+847 TFNVTANTLYN
-858 LKIYTS
+858 LKIYSTA
-864 SPNNGTDAN
+864 PNNGTDAN

-891 FTVGGTGSDFA
+891 FSVGGTGSDFA
-902 NIAAVADMLNT
+902 NITAVADILSA

-938 ISGLSAINTLKVNGN
+938 ITGLSAINTLKVNGN
-953 GAVINTTTNGINLIK
+953 GAVINTTSNGINLYK

-983 ASGFGI
+983 ASGLGI

-1009 KTTTTFSAF
+1009 KIASTLSAF

-1048 LMSIY
+1048 LLSIY
-1053 GNSADLTSAVGNVV
+1053 GNSTDLTSAVGNVV
-1067 RNNKLFDTY
+1067 RNNKLLDTY
-1076 NYSFYT
+1076 IYSAYV
-1082 LGTDSLIFENNEI
+1082 LGADSLVFENNEI

-1102 NITTFYGSYAGTG
+1102 SVTTFYGIFTTTG
-1115 TRNLSYRNN
+1115 TRNLSCRNN
-1124 KIHSPYPAGYTGT
+1124 KIHSPFPVGYTGT
-1137 VATYLLYAAA
+1137 ATSYLLYSAA
-1147 DATVG
+1147 DATLG

-1163 NIGGSGTVYGIY
+1163 NIGGSGTVYAIY
-1175 NLGADGAWYFNN
+1175 NPGADGSWYFNN
-1187 TIDIAGSGAGTVY
+1187 TIDIGGSGAGTVY
-1200 GVFQSSLASNV
+1200 GVYQSSVATNFV
-1211 QFKNNT
+1211 FKNNT
-1217 ININRIS
+1217 ININRTS
-1224 GTGTRIL
+1224 GTGTRVL
-1231 INFATTTS
+1231 LYYAATTS
-1239 TIISNYNHLNG
+1239 SIVSNYNHLNG

-1273 NASAFDQNSVDG
+1273 NSAAFDQNSVDG
-1285 DPLFNAAKIVIPK
+1285 DPLFNLIKLVIPK
-1298 LGSPILAA
+1298 IGSPLLAA
-1306 GTPIPQVLTDI
+1306 GTPLPQVTTDI

-1323 GSNPSIGAYEQGGD
+1323 GSSPTIGAYEQGGD

-1357 TLNAFATITDSAGVD
+1357 TLNSFATIADSAGVD

-1430 DQIQYFVVAQDNTA
+1430 DQIQYFVVAQDNTGA
-1444 AISSNVEVQFP
+1444 VSSNTVVQFG
-1455 TDPISVALTSNNFPI
+1455 TDPTSVALTNNNFPL
-1470 IGTPHKYRIGAGVSG
+1470 IGTADKYRIGAGVSG

-1496 SLTKTGGVFE
+1496 SLTKAGGVFE

-1528 GVNALNY
+1528 GANALNY

-1594 TVSGNSTIQVISLGA
+1594 TVSGNSTIQVISLGN

-1615 FTLSNCKIIGG
+1615 FTLNNCKIIGG
-1626 TGANVI
+1626 TGSNTI

-1684 TIGGNVLA
+1684 TIGGDVLA

-1708 SINNNTVKNIINT
+1708 SISNNTVKNIINT

-1728 IAIYGGFKNGVIN
+1728 IAIYGGFKNGVIQ

-1801 TTGLKIYY
+1801 TTGLKLYY

-1823 AIPDA
+1823 STPDL

-1857 TSYAYALYSE
+1857 TSYAYAMYSE

-1895 DLLTLVDLKSL
+1895 DLLTLADLKSL
-1906 TNANANS
+1906 TSANANS
-1913 VNNTPNHISA
+1913 INNTPNHISA

-1942 ITTDIDGDLRSVS
+1942 ITTDIDGELRSVS

-1970 LKVLSIL
+1970 LKILSIL
-1977 YPSATALCGNATDSI
+1977 YPSATALCGIATDSI
-1992 VIAVQ
+1992 VIAIQ
-1997 NLGIATQTSFT
+1997 NLGTATQTSFT

-2016 INTSVSNTFTGSIL
+2016 INTSVSNTFTGALL
-2030 PNQIDTIVIRSYNS
+2030 PNQIDTITIRSYNT

-2055 YINLTGDIDATN
+2055 YINLSGDVDATN
-2067 DTTSINT
+2067 DTTSTNT

-2080 APPTISVLKA
+2080 APPTVSVLKA

-2143 TTSKSSLGP
+2143 TMTKSSLGP
-2152 VNNTF
+2152 VNTAF
-2157 GTGALTSLY
+2157 GTGGLTSLY

-2199 GLNATTLYTFNFTIT
+2199 GANTTTLHTFNFTIT

-2238 NTGTTN
+2238 NTGTSN
-2244 VSLYRN
+2244 VTLYRN

-2267 TGHTFSGYPFYH
+2267 TGHTFTGYPFYH

-2293 CPSARVPITV
+2293 CPSARVPVTV

-2323 YNAGTLSNVDAAC
+2323 YNAGTLSSVDAAC

-2351 NAADFGTTW
+2351 NAADFGSTW
-2360 TVNNASVK
+2360 TVNNANVK
-2368 RVSGNSPAGVVNI
+2368 RLTGNTPAGAVNI

-2460 TQTVAVNTAGTYTV
+2460 TQTIAVNTAGTYTV

-2488 VITTNPIPVVNLGA
+2488 VITTNPKPILNLGA

-2533 IQATLSGNYSVAV
+2533 IQVTLSGNYSVAV
-2546 TNAFGCIS
+2546 TNALGCIS

-2573 KSICSNTPAT
+2573 KSICSNTPTT

-2592 YLWSTGAT
+2592 YLWSTGDT

-2621 CITTDDI
+2621 CTTTDEI

-2774 AGAHN
+2774 AGAHT

>member
-1 MIQKPTLAKLKFVL
+1 MKKLLHFFFIAFVFLTVNLITSNSAQAQYCTAPHTSASQCISSVVFSTISNSTPSTCALPSYTSYPASTFTATLIKGLTYNMNVVVGVGGDNKVSVWIDFNRDNVYDPITEWFQVYAVGSTGNINITIPTNAVSGQTGMRIRSRLASSANAGADACTSFGGGETEDYTVN
-15 VFIFAFIVKDL
+15 IIDNAPCI
-26 CAQTPPY
+26 TPPVA
-33 FKQSTTGTTNSFP
+33 GTTVASSTLICPTVNFNLSLTGNTFG
-46 FQTTT
+46 TGLTY
-51 SNKVQWVYYPSNFP
+51 QWQVSADSLNW
-65 TATNRGKIAKIYF
+65 TDITGA
-78 RTSSIAT
+78 
-85 TPFVFTNLTVKM
+85 TNLTATSSLGFVPSFYRCKSTCSSVSAFSVPVKVSPRPQLAA
-97 GYTTLTSFVTGPF
+97 GTYTMNPSLSNSATNFTSFADFISSVNCGVTGPVV
-110 ETGLQTCL
+110 L
-118 NAASY
+118 NVKKGTYVGS
-123 TIQATGAGNWVEI
+123 
-136 ALTNPFIYDPT
+136 L
-147 KNFLVE
+147 NFLN
-153 VSQTAYTA
+153 VS
-161 GFSIYQGAD
+161 
-170 PGDRRLYGAVSSS
+170 
-183 TGTSGAGGLADFGFT
+183 GTS
-198 LDALS
+198 
-203 SNDAGVVRLD
+203 
-213 SPITFCTGATKDIYA
+213 
-228 TIKNMGINRINSVNV
+228 
-243 NWSVNGVLRTPIA
+243 
-256 YTTLL
+256 
-261 DTIGGTGSNTALI
+261 
-274 NLGAVSFPSIAG
+274 AV
-286 KDIKVWTSSPNGV
+286 
-299 LDTVP
+299 
-304 KNDTVKKTL
+304 
-313 KPSLSG
+313 
-319 IITVGSA
+319 
-326 TGRDFP
+326 
-332 SLAAVAND
+332 
-340 LSSFGVC
+340 
-347 GPVVIN
+347 
-353 VDTGTYIGKVGF
+353 
-365 NNVTGVNAT
+365 
-374 NTITINGRGAKIKHL
+374 NTITINGAGSKLIDTLTASKPDFI
-389 SDANDPTSYVL
+389 L
-400 QIRGTSYVTIDSLS
+400 QIRNSNYITIDSMTF
-414 IELLSGSTKGFAVSM
+414 EAHANSTKGFVISM
-429 GECNYNTIKNCKI
+429 GACNYNTIKNCKI
-442 IGDQTGTTTTFGG
+442 IGDQTGTTSTFGG
-455 LIISGSSTSYATAT
+455 LIISGSNTSYTTAT

-475 ILNNDISGGY
+475 ILNNEISGGY

-495 VANMF
+495 VANML
-500 GNEIKNNI
+500 GNEFKNNV
-508 IRDYYTYGTYLYGH
+508 IRDFYYYGLYIYGH
-522 DSLQFVGNN
+522 DSAQIVNNN
-531 IHRLNRLVTSTGY
+531 IHRLNRLITSIGY
-544 GIYAAGA
+544 GIYSGGA
-551 GQQMLIKGNRIHDLF
+551 GQQILIKGNRLHDFF
-566 NSPTGTSAFY
+566 NSPTTTSTFY
-576 GIYFSANDGTAVKP
+576 GIYKSAMDGTTTKR
-590 NLIINNVLYNLNTN
+590 NLITNNIIYNQNTN
-604 GSQYCIYNI
+604 GSQYGIYNSS
-613 GSDYCLYY
+613 SDNCLYY
-621 NNTLYIDNP
+621 NNTIFIDNP
-630 SATAGLVYGFYQS
+630 SATVGLLYGFYQT
-643 TLASGI
+643 TLATGI

-655 FSISKGGSAAKYA
+655 ISISKGGSSAKYA
-668 LYFGTATTIPISNYN
+668 LYFATATTLPISNYN
-683 DLYVNTAVVG
+683 NLYVNTAVVG

-700 YHTVAHTTLTAWQA
+700 YHTAARVTMADWQA
-714 YTSGAYDQNSA
+714 YTSGAYDQNSV

-736 GNLKPNAVALNN
+736 GNLKPNAAALNN

-754 AVTDDI
+754 EVTDDI
-760 LGVLRSVTPDIGAY
+760 LGVLRSGTPDMGAY
-774 EFAPATD
+774 EFTPATD
-781 DAAIT
+781 DAAII

-810 ATLNSLQLNWSINNV
+810 ATLNSLLLNWSVNNV
-825 AQTALT
+825 AQTPIT
-831 YTSPILSGAD
+831 YTSPILSGLD
-841 TVVTVG
+841 TVVTIG

-858 LKIYTS
+858 LKIYSS

-873 PLNDTV
+873 PLNDTI

-891 FTVGGTGSDFA
+891 FSVGGAGADFA
-902 NIAAVADMLNT
+902 SISAASDILSA

-938 ISGLSAINTLKVNGN
+938 ISGLSAINTLIVNGN
-953 GAVINTTTNGINLIK
+953 GSVINTTSNGINLNK

-1076 NYSFYT
+1076 IYSFYT

-1102 NITTFYGSYAGTG
+1102 NFTTFYGSYAGTG

-1175 NLGADGAWYFNN
+1175 NLGADGSWYFNN

-1200 GVFQSSLASNV
+1200 GVYQSSAATNLV
-1211 QFKNNT
+1211 FKNNT

-1250 NSGVTYG
+1250 NSGVTCG

-1273 NASAFDQNSVDG
+1273 NATAFDQNSVDG
-1285 DPLFNAAKIVIPK
+1285 DPLFNGTKLVIPK
-1298 LGSPILAA
+1298 TGSPLLAA
-1306 GTPIPQVLTDI
+1306 GTPLPQVTSDI

-1323 GSNPSIGAYEQGGD
+1323 TVNPTIGAYEQGGD
-1337 FSGPTIKFAPI
+1337 FSGPSIKFAPI
-1348 LNTVSTSNY
+1348 LNTTSNTNY
-1357 TLNAFATITDSAGVD
+1357 TLNSFATITDSAGVD

-1385 STDTNTYA
+1385 ATDSNTYA
-1393 GNTAA
+1393 GNTAV
-1398 NNGWKYVIAS
+1398 NNGWKYVIAT

-1423 RSSVVLN
+1423 RSAVVLN
-1430 DQIQYFVVAQDNTA
+1430 DQIQYFVVAQDNTGA
-1444 AISSNVEVQFP
+1444 VSSNTVVQFG
-1455 TDPISVALTSNNFPI
+1455 TDPTSVALTNNNFPL
-1470 IGTPHKYRIGAGVSG
+1470 IGTADKYRIGAGVSG

-1496 SLTKTGGVFE
+1496 SLTRTGGVFE

-1517 NIVVTSNLTED
+1517 NIVVTSNLSED
-1528 GVNALNY
+1528 GANALNY

-1568 INGADRVSIDGSYNN
+1568 INGADRVNIDGSYNG

-1594 TVSGNSTIQVISLGA
+1594 TVSGNSTIQLISLGN

-1626 TGANVI
+1626 TGANTI

-1668 GGAATSLSDSV
+1668 GGAATSLSDSI

-1684 TIGGNVLA
+1684 TIGGDVLA

-1708 SINNNTVKNIINT
+1708 SISNNTVKNIINT

-1784 GSPNLASTANV
+1784 GSPNLSSTANV

-1801 TTGLKIYY
+1801 TTGLKLYF
-1809 NSVSLSGSFAQTTG
+1809 NSVSLSGNIAQTTG
-1823 AIPDA
+1823 STPDI

-1867 VTDTAFTNFNYNNFY
+1867 VTDTAFSNFNYNNFY

-1888 KLGYLST
+1888 KLGFLSV
-1895 DLLTLVDLKSL
+1895 DLLTLADLKSL
-1906 TNANANS
+1906 TSANANS
-1913 VNNTPNHISA
+1913 INNTPNHISA

-1934 QKGTNLAG
+1934 QKGTNIVG
-1942 ITTDIDGDLRSVS
+1942 ITTDIDGDARNIS

-1977 YPSATALCGNATDSI
+1977 YPTTTALCGNSTDSI

-1997 NLGIATQTSFT
+1997 NLGTATQTSFT
-2008 MGAIIKGA
+2008 MGAILQGA
-2016 INTSVSNTFTGSIL
+2016 ISTTVSSLFTGSLL
-2030 PNQIDTIVIRSYNS
+2030 PNQIDTLTIKSYNS
-2044 SAATGAASIKA
+2044 SLANGPASIKA
-2055 YINLTGDIDATN
+2055 YVNLTGDVDVSNDSISTN
-2067 DTTSINT
+2067 TVVYT
-2074 IIYAVP
+2074 VP
-2080 APPTISVLKA
+2080 APPTLTVLKP

-2098 LKANSTASIQWY
+2098 LKATSNASIQWY
-2110 NVATGG
+2110 NTAYGG
-2116 TVISKKDSLITPAI
+2116 TVISKKDSLITPII
-2130 TAPTTF
+2130 TGPTTF

-2143 TTSKSSLGP
+2143 TITKSSLGP
-2152 VNNTF
+2152 LNTNI
-2157 GTGALTSLY
+2157 GAGGLTSLY

-2180 DSIAVFPG
+2180 DSIAVFPSA
-2188 GSGVVGIRIRD
+2188 SGVVGIRIRD
-2199 GLNATTLYTFNFTIT
+2199 GLNATTLHTFNFTIT
-2214 AVSGAKVFLP
+2214 ATTGAKVFLP

-2244 VSLYRN
+2244 VNLFRN

-2258 ANPGNDIVL
+2258 ANPGNNIVL
-2267 TGHTFSGYPFYH
+2267 TGHTFAGYPQYH

-2293 CPSARVPITV
+2293 CPSARVPVTV

-2308 PAGSGFAKSAPYQGV
+2308 PAGSGYAKATPYQGV

-2351 NAADFGTTW
+2351 SAADFGTTW

-2417 RYVKVY
+2417 RYLNVY
-2423 ANPAINLGAD
+2423 ANPTVSLGAD

-2445 AANPGATYLWSTGAT
+2445 AGNAGAAYLWSNGAT
-2460 TQTVAVNTAGTYTV
+2460 TQTIAVNTAGTYTV

-2488 VITTNPIPVVNLGA
+2488 VITTNPKPILNLGA

-2509 NTITL
+2509 NIITI

-2533 IQATLSGNYSVAV
+2533 IQVTQSGNYSVAV
-2546 TNAFGCIS
+2546 TNALGCIS
-2554 RDTISVNFNATP
+2554 RDTISVNFNAIP

-2573 KSICSNTPAT
+2573 KSICSNAPTT
-2583 LDAGNPGAT
+2583 LDAGNAGAT
-2592 YLWSTGAT
+2592 YLWSTGDT

-2621 CITTDDI
+2621 CIATDEI
-2628 IITYKATP
+2628 MITYKATP
-2636 SASITTSS
+2636 SASITTSA

-2669 NSVSNVSSLANPV
+2669 NSVSNISSLVNPV

-2691 FVTLTVTNVAS
+2691 FVTLTVTNVAT

-2725 HYQLQAAPNPFTGS
+2725 HYQLQAAPNPFSGS
-2739 TKLAFNLPTA
+2739 TKLAFNLPIA
-2749 AQVSMEVYDL
+2749 AQVSMEVFDL
-2759 LGRNIATIIANESLV
+2759 LGRNIATIMDNESLV
-2774 AGAHN
+2774 AGAHA
-2779 VSYVNEDHSNAAGIY
+2779 VSYVNEDQSNAAGIY

>member
-1 MIQKPTLAKLKFVL
+1 MKKLLQKAFLLITVIFLSNSIAQAQYCTAPHTSASPCISSVVFSSISNSSGTTCAVPSYTNYPTSTFTATLIKGLAYNMSV
-15 VFIFAFIVKDL
+15 V
-26 CAQTPPY
+26 
-33 FKQSTTGTTNSFP
+33 TTGTSD
-46 FQTTT
+46 
-51 SNKVQWVYYPSNFP
+51 NKVSVWIDFNKDNVYDATEWTQVYAVGQSGNINITVPTNAVSGQTGMRIRSRLASSANAATDACTSFGGGETEDYTVTIMDNAPCTSPPVAGTTVASATLICPTLNFNLSLTGNTFGTGLTYQWQTSADSLSW
-65 TATNRGKIAKIYF
+65 TDITGATNVNATAALGTVPAYYRCKS
-78 RTSSIAT
+78 TCSSVSTYSVPVKVRPRPQLAAGTYTMNPTLSSSAT
-85 TPFVFTNLTVKM
+85 NF
-97 GYTTLTSFVTGPF
+97 TSFADFIASVNCGVTGPVV
-110 ETGLQTCL
+110 L
-118 NAASY
+118 NVKNGTYVGS
-123 TIQATGAGNWVEI
+123 
-136 ALTNPFIYDPT
+136 L
-147 KNFLVE
+147 NFLN
-153 VSQTAYTA
+153 VS
-161 GFSIYQGAD
+161 
-170 PGDRRLYGAVSSS
+170 
-183 TGTSGAGGLADFGFT
+183 GTSA
-198 LDALS
+198 
-203 SNDAGVVRLD
+203 V
-213 SPITFCTGATKDIYA
+213 
-228 TIKNMGINRINSVNV
+228 NS
-243 NWSVNGVLRTPIA
+243 
-256 YTTLL
+256 
-261 DTIGGTGSNTALI
+261 
-274 NLGAVSFPSIAG
+274 
-286 KDIKVWTSSPNGV
+286 
-299 LDTVP
+299 
-304 KNDTVKKTL
+304 
-313 KPSLSG
+313 
-319 IITVGSA
+319 
-326 TGRDFP
+326 
-332 SLAAVAND
+332 
-340 LSSFGVC
+340 
-347 GPVVIN
+347 
-353 VDTGTYIGKVGF
+353 
-365 NNVTGVNAT
+365 
-374 NTITINGRGAKIKHL
+374 ITINGAGAKLIDTLTGTKP
-389 SDANDPTSYVL
+389 DYIL
-400 QIRGTSYVTIDSLS
+400 QIRNSNYITIDSMTF
-414 IELLSGSTKGFAVSM
+414 EAHANSTKGFVVSM
-429 GECNYNTIKNCKI
+429 GDCNYNTIKNCKI
-442 IGDQTGTTTTFGG
+442 IGDQSGTGTTFGG
-455 LIISGSSTSYATAT
+455 IVISGSTTSYTTAT
-469 TAKYNK
+469 TARYNK

-485 LGLVAYGSTT
+485 FGVAAYGSTT
-495 VANMF
+495 VANML

-508 IRDYYTYGTYLYGH
+508 IRDYYVYGTYVYGH
-522 DSLQFVGNN
+522 DSLQIVGNN
-531 IHRLNRLVTSTGY
+531 YHRLNRLVTSTGY
-544 GIYAAGA
+544 GVYAAGA
-551 GQQMLIKGNRIHDLF
+551 GQQLLIKSNRIHDLF
-566 NSPTGTSAFY
+566 NSPTGTTAFY
-576 GIYFSANDGTAVKP
+576 GIYFSAIDGTTIKP
-590 NLIINNVLYNLNTN
+590 NLIINNIIYNVNTN
-604 GSQYCIYNI
+604 GSQYCLYNSA
-613 GSDYCLYY
+613 SDYCLYY
-621 NNTLYIDNP
+621 NNTILLDNA
-630 SATAGLVYGFYQS
+630 SATAGLAYGFYQI
-643 TLASGI
+643 TLANGI

-655 FSISKGGSAAKYA
+655 FAITKGGSGAKYA
-668 LYFGTATTIPISNYN
+668 LYFGTATTIPVTDYN
-683 DLYVNTAVVG
+683 DLYVNTSVAG
-693 TGVNNIA
+693 TGVKNIA
-700 YHTVAHTTLTAWQA
+700 YHTAARVTMADWKA

-736 GNLKPNAVALNN
+736 GNLKPNAAALNN
-748 TGVSLP
+748 TGVSLA

-760 LGVLRSVTPDIGAY
+760 LGVLRSGTPDMGAY
-774 EFAPATD
+774 EFSPATD

-810 ATLNSLQLNWSINNV
+810 ATINSLVLNWSVNNV
-825 AQTALT
+825 AQTPIT
-831 YTSPILSGAD
+831 YTSPILSGLD
-841 TVVTVG
+841 TVVTIG
-847 TFNVTANTIYN
+847 TFNVIANTIYN
-858 LKIYTS
+858 LKIYAT

-873 PLNDTV
+873 PLNDTI

-891 FTVGGTGSDFA
+891 FSVGGAGADFA
-902 NIAAVADMLNT
+902 SISAASDILSA

-924 NPSAGPYAGFTLQN
+924 NPAAGPYAGFTLQN
-938 ISGLSAINTLKVNGN
+938 ITGLSAINTLKVNGN
-953 GAVINTTTNGINLIK
+953 GSVINTTTNGINLYK

-1002 KVTIPQD
+1002 KVIITQD
-1009 KTTTTFSAF
+1009 KIASTFSAF

-1076 NYSFYT
+1076 IYSFYT

-1102 NITTFYGSYAGTG
+1102 NFTTFYGSYAGTG
-1115 TRNLSYRNN
+1115 TRNLSFRNN

-1163 NIGGSGTVYGIY
+1163 NIGGSGTVYAIY
-1175 NLGADGAWYFNN
+1175 NLGADGSWYFNN

-1200 GVFQSSLASNV
+1200 GVFQSSAASNL

-1273 NASAFDQNSVDG
+1273 NSAAFDQNSVDG
-1285 DPLFNAAKIVIPK
+1285 DPLFNGTKLVIPK
-1298 LGSPILAA
+1298 IGSPLLAT
-1306 GTPIPQVLTDI
+1306 GTPLPQVSSDI

-1323 GSNPSIGAYEQGGD
+1323 TSNPSIGAYEQGGD
-1337 FSGPTIKFAPI
+1337 FSGPSIKFAPI
-1348 LNTVSTSNY
+1348 LNTTSTTNY
-1357 TLNAFATITDSAGVD
+1357 TLNSFATITDSAGID

-1385 STDTNTYA
+1385 ATDSNTYA

-1398 NNGWKYVIAS
+1398 NNGWKYVIAT
-1408 NKTSPYNFVIDYSLL
+1408 NKTSPYNFVIDYNLL
-1423 RSSVVLN
+1423 RSAVVLN

-1444 AISSNVEVQFP
+1444 AVSSNAEVQFP
-1455 TDPISVALTSNNFPI
+1455 IDPSSVALTSNNFPI

-1517 NIVVTSNLTED
+1517 NIVITSNLTED
-1528 GVNALNY
+1528 GTNALNY

-1550 NGDTLRTIT
+1550 NGDTLRTIA
-1559 GAYAGGLIR
+1559 GAYGGGLIR
-1568 INGADRVSIDGSYNN
+1568 INGADRVSIDGSYNG

-1594 TVSGNSTIQVISLGA
+1594 TVSGNSTIQLISLGN

-1615 FTLSNCKIIGG
+1615 FTLNNCKIIGG
-1626 TGANVI
+1626 TGSNTI

-1656 NNIIRGSAGVYI
+1656 NTIIRGSVGLYI
-1668 GGAATSLSDSV
+1668 GGAAVSPSDS
-1679 IVSGN
+1679 IVAAGN
-1684 TIGGNVLA
+1684 TIGGDVTA
-1692 DYLRLYGI
+1692 DNLRLYGV

-1708 SINNNTVKNIINT
+1708 TIDNNNIKNIINT

-1728 IAIYGGFKNGVIN
+1728 IAIYGGFKNGVIK

-1763 TNKQNENISVINN
+1763 TNKQNENISIINN

-1784 GSPNLASTANV
+1784 GSPNLNSTANV

-1801 TTGLKIYY
+1801 TTGLKLYY
-1809 NSVSLSGSFAQTTG
+1809 NSVSLSGNIAQTTG
-1823 AIPDA
+1823 STPDI
-1828 SAALHLGLGAGLLDI
+1828 SAALHLGLGAGSLDI

-1913 VNNTPNHISA
+1913 VNNTPNHISG

-1934 QKGTNLAG
+1934 QKGTNIVG

-1970 LKVLSIL
+1970 LKVLGIL
-1977 YPSATALCGNATDSI
+1977 YPSANALCGNSTDSI
-1992 VIAVQ
+1992 VIAIQ
-1997 NLGIATQTSFT
+1997 NLGTATQTSFT

-2016 INTSVSNTFTGSIL
+2016 INTSVSNTFTGSIS
-2030 PNQIDTIVIRSYNS
+2030 PNQIDTIVIRSYNT

-2055 YINLTGDIDATN
+2055 YINLSGDVDATN
-2067 DTTSINT
+2067 DTTSTNT

-2080 APPTISVLKA
+2080 APPTVSVLKA

-2098 LKANSTASIQWY
+2098 LKATSTASIQWY
-2110 NVATGG
+2110 NTAYGG
-2116 TVISKKDSLITPAI
+2116 TAIGKKDSLITPAI

-2143 TTSKSSLGP
+2143 TMSKSSLGP
-2152 VNNTF
+2152 LNTSI
-2157 GTGALTSLY
+2157 GAGALTSLY

-2180 DSIAVFPG
+2180 DSIAVFPS

-2199 GLNATTLYTFNFTIT
+2199 GLNATTLHTFNFTIT

-2238 NTGTTN
+2238 NTSTTN
-2244 VSLYRN
+2244 VSLFRN

-2267 TGHTFSGYPFYH
+2267 TGHTFAGYPFYH

-2368 RVSGNSPAGVVNI
+2368 RLTGNTPAGAVNI

-2460 TQTVAVNTAGTYTV
+2460 TQTIRVNTAGTYMV
-2474 TVTTAAGC
+2474 TVTNAAGC
-2482 DQTDAI
+2482 DHTDAI
-2488 VITTNPIPVVNLGA
+2488 VITTNPQPILNLGA
-2502 NVNSCVG
+2502 NINSCVG

-2514 DAGNAGATYLW
+2514 DAGNVGATYLW

-2533 IQATLSGNYSVAV
+2533 IQVTQSGNYSVAV
-2546 TNAFGCIS
+2546 TNALGCTS
-2554 RDTISVNFNATP
+2554 RDTINVNFNAVP
-2566 VVNLGAD
+2566 VVNLGVD
-2573 KSICSNTPAT
+2573 KAICSNEPIT

-2600 TQTILA
+2600 TQTIVA

-2621 CITTDDI
+2621 CSTSDQIV
-2628 IITYKATP
+2628 ITYKATP
-2636 SASITTSS
+2636 SAVITTSAV
-2644 INLLNVQFNAVV
+2644 NLLNVQFNAVV
-2656 APGQTYNWNFGDP
+2656 AAGQTYNWNFGDP
-2669 NSVSNVSSLANPV
+2669 TSASNVSSLANPV

-2702 SCTATNTDTITV
+2702 GCTATNTDTITV
-2714 QAVGINNINAK
+2714 QAVGVNNINANLFK
-2725 HYQLQAAPNPFTGS
+2725 LQAAPNPFSGS
-2739 TKLAFNLPTA
+2739 TKLAFNLPIA
-2749 AQVSMEVYDL
+2749 AQVSMEVFDL
-2759 LGRNIATIIANESLV
+2759 LGRNIATIIEKENLT
-2774 AGAHN
+2774 AGAHT

>member
-1 MIQKPTLAKLKFVL
+1 MSL
-15 VFIFAFIVKDL
+15 
-26 CAQTPPY
+26 
-33 FKQSTTGTTNSFP
+33 TGNTFGTGL
-46 FQTTT
+46 TY
-51 SNKVQWVYYPSNFP
+51 QWQVSADSLNW
-65 TATNRGKIAKIYF
+65 TDITGATNVNA
-78 RTSSIAT
+78 TSALGFVPSYYRCKSTCSSVSSYSVPVKVSPRPQLAGGTYTLNPSI
-85 TPFVFTNLTVKM
+85 
-97 GYTTLTSFVTGPF
+97 
-110 ETGLQTCL
+110 
-118 NAASY
+118 
-123 TIQATGAGNWVEI
+123 
-136 ALTNPFIYDPT
+136 
-147 KNFLVE
+147 
-153 VSQTAYTA
+153 
-161 GFSIYQGAD
+161 
-170 PGDRRLYGAVSSS
+170 SSS
-183 TGTSGAGGLADFGFT
+183 TSNFISFTDF
-198 LDALS
+198 
-203 SNDAGVVRLD
+203 
-213 SPITFCTGATKDIYA
+213 I
-228 TIKNMGINRINSVNV
+228 
-243 NWSVNGVLRTPIA
+243 
-256 YTTLL
+256 
-261 DTIGGTGSNTALI
+261 
-274 NLGAVSFPSIAG
+274 
-286 KDIKVWTSSPNGV
+286 
-299 LDTVP
+299 
-304 KNDTVKKTL
+304 
-313 KPSLSG
+313 
-319 IITVGSA
+319 
-326 TGRDFP
+326 
-332 SLAAVAND
+332 AAVNC
-340 LSSFGVC
+340 GVS
-347 GPVVIN
+347 GPVVLN
-353 VDTGTYIGKVGF
+353 VKKGTYVGSLNF
-365 NNVTGVNAT
+365 LNVSGTSAV
-374 NTITINGRGAKIKHL
+374 NTITINGGQSKLIDTLITGKP
-389 SDANDPTSYVL
+389 DFIL
-400 QIRGTSYVTIDSLS
+400 QIRNSNYITIDSMTF
-414 IELLSGSTKGFAVSM
+414 EAHANSTKGFVVSM
-429 GECNYNTIKNCKI
+429 GACNYNTIKNCKI
-442 IGDQTGTTTTFGG
+442 IGDQTGTTSTFGG
-455 LIISGSSTSYATAT
+455 LIISGSNTSYTSAT

-485 LGLVAYGSTT
+485 LGVVAYGSTT
-495 VANMF
+495 AANMF
-500 GNEIKNNI
+500 GNEFKNNV
-508 IRDYYTYGTYLYGH
+508 IRDFYYYGLYIYGH
-522 DSLQFVGNN
+522 DSAQIVNNN
-531 IHRLNRLVTSTGY
+531 IHRLNRLVTSIGY
-544 GIYAAGA
+544 GIYSAGA
-551 GQQMLIKGNRIHDLF
+551 GQQLLIKGNRLHDFF
-566 NSPTGTSAFY
+566 NSPTITSTFY
-576 GIYFSANDGTAVKP
+576 GIYQTANDGTPTKS
-590 NLIINNVLYNLNTN
+590 NLFVNNIMYNQNTN
-604 GSQYCIYNI
+604 GSQYFIYNV

-621 NNTLYIDNP
+621 NNTIFIDNP
-630 SATAGLVYGFYQS
+630 NATAGLAYGFYQS
-643 TLASGI
+643 TLATGL

-655 FSISKGGSAAKYA
+655 ISISKGGSGAKYPI
-668 LYFGTATTIPISNYN
+668 YFATATTLPISNYN

-714 YTSGAYDQNSA
+714 YTSGAYDQNSV
-725 NVEPL
+725 NIDPL

-736 GNLKPNAVALNN
+736 GNLKPNAAALNN

-760 LGVLRSVTPDIGAY
+760 MGVLRSSTPDMGAY
-774 EFAPATD
+774 EFSPATD

-810 ATLNSLQLNWSINNV
+810 ATINSLQLNWSINNV
-825 AQTALT
+825 AQTALS
-831 YTSPILSGAD
+831 YTSPILSGKD
-841 TVVTVG
+841 TVVVIG

-858 LKIYTS
+858 LKIYST

-873 PLNDTV
+873 TLNDTV

-891 FTVGGTGSDFA
+891 FSVGGTGADFSSISAIADLLSA
-902 NIAAVADMLNT
+902 NGM
-913 NGVCGPVVLNI
+913 CGPVVI
-924 NPSAGPYAGFTLQN
+924 NVNPASGPYAGFTLQN

-953 GAVINTTTNGINLIK
+953 GAVINTTTNGINLFK

-1009 KTTTTFSAF
+1009 KTASTFSAF

-1053 GNSADLTSAVGNVV
+1053 GNSTDLTSAVGNVV
-1067 RNNKLFDTY
+1067 RNNKLLDTY
-1076 NYSFYT
+1076 IYSLYI
-1082 LGTDSLIFENNEI
+1082 LGADSLIFENNEI

-1102 NITTFYGSYAGTG
+1102 SITTFYGSYIGTG
-1115 TRNLSYRNN
+1115 TRNLSFRNN
-1124 KIHSPYPAGYTGT
+1124 KIHSPFPTGFTGT
-1137 VATYLLYAAA
+1137 NTSYLLYSAA
-1147 DATVG
+1147 DATTG

-1163 NIGGSGTVYGIY
+1163 NIGGSGSVYGIY
-1175 NLGADGAWYFNN
+1175 NPGADGTWYFNN

-1200 GVFQSSLASNV
+1200 GVYQTSAAINL

-1231 INFATTTS
+1231 MYFATTTS
-1239 TIISNYNHLNG
+1239 GIISNYNHLNG

-1263 YANLAAWKTA
+1263 YANLTAWKTA
-1273 NASAFDQNSVDG
+1273 NSAAFDQNSVDG
-1285 DPLFNAAKIVIPK
+1285 DPLFNLIKLVIPK
-1298 LGSPILAA
+1298 TGSPLLAA
-1306 GTPIPQVLTDI
+1306 GTPLPQVLNDI
-1317 KGFVRS
+1317 KGFARS
-1323 GSNPSIGAYEQGGD
+1323 TVNPTIGAYEQGGD
-1337 FSGPTIKFAPI
+1337 FSGPSIKFAPI

-1357 TLNAFATITDSAGVD
+1357 TLNSFATITDSAGVD
-1372 TAFLKRPR
+1372 TSFLKRPR

-1385 STDTNTYA
+1385 STDSNTYA

-1430 DQIQYFVVAQDNTA
+1430 DQIQYFVVAQDNTV

-1528 GVNALNY
+1528 GANALNY
-1535 FAETLGSGYKISIKS
+1535 FAETAGSGYKISIKS

-1594 TVSGNSTIQVISLGA
+1594 TVSGNSTIQLISLGN

-1626 TGANVI
+1626 TGANAI

-1684 TIGGNVLA
+1684 TIGGDVLA

-1708 SINNNTVKNIINT
+1708 SISNNTVKNIINT

-1823 AIPDA
+1823 STPDL
-1828 SAALHLGLGAGLLDI
+1828 SAALHLGLGAGSLDI
-1843 RNNSFNNTLANTSD
+1843 RNNSFNNTLTNTSD
-1857 TSYAYALYSE
+1857 TSYAYAMYSE

-1888 KLGYLST
+1888 KLGFLST
-1895 DLLTLVDLKSL
+1895 DLLTLADLISL
-1906 TNANANS
+1906 TSANANS

-1923 INLHA
+1923 VNLHA

-1942 ITTDIDGDLRSVS
+1942 ITTDIDGELRSVS

-1977 YPSATALCGNATDSI
+1977 YPSATALCGNSTDSI
-1992 VIAVQ
+1992 ILAIQ
-1997 NLGIATQTSFT
+1997 NLGTATQTSFT

-2016 INTSVSNTFTGSIL
+2016 INTSVSNTFTGSLL
-2030 PNQIDTIVIRSYNS
+2030 PNQIDTITIKNYNS
-2044 SAATGAASIKA
+2044 SLATGAASIKA
-2055 YINLTGDIDATN
+2055 YVNLTGDIDATN
-2067 DTTSINT
+2067 DTTNLNT
-2074 IIYAVP
+2074 IIYTVP
-2080 APPTISVLKA
+2080 APPTVSILNA

-2098 LKANSTASIQWY
+2098 LKANSTASIQWF
-2110 NVATGG
+2110 NVPIGG
-2116 TVISKKDSLITPAI
+2116 TAISKKDSLITPAI
-2130 TAPTTF
+2130 TGPTTF

-2143 TTSKSSLGP
+2143 TMTKSSLGP
-2152 VNNTF
+2152 LNTAI
-2157 GTGALTSLY
+2157 GAGALTNLY

-2199 GLNATTLYTFNFTIT
+2199 GANTTTLHTFNFTIT

-2244 VSLYRN
+2244 VTLFRN

-2258 ANPGNDIVL
+2258 ANPGNNIVL
-2267 TGHTFSGYPFYH
+2267 TGHTFTGYPFYH

-2293 CPSARVPITV
+2293 CPSARVPVTV

-2323 YNAGTLSNVDAAC
+2323 YNAGTMANVDAAC
-2336 VNDTLT
+2336 VNDSLT

-2351 NAADFGTTW
+2351 SAADFGTTW

-2368 RVSGNSPAGVVNI
+2368 RLTGNTPAGAVNI

-2417 RYVKVY
+2417 RYLKVF
-2423 ANPAINLGAD
+2423 ANPSVNLGAD
-2433 LTICEGSNYILD
+2433 LTICEESNYILD
-2445 AANPGATYLWSTGAT
+2445 AGNAGATYLWSTGAT
-2460 TQTVAVNTAGTYTV
+2460 TQTIAVNVAGTYTV

-2488 VITTNPIPVVNLGA
+2488 VITTNPKPVLNLGA
-2502 NVNSCVG
+2502 NINSCVG

-2533 IQATLSGNYSVAV
+2533 IQVTQTGNYSVAV
-2546 TNAFGCIS
+2546 TNALGCIS

-2566 VVNLGAD
+2566 LVNLGAD
-2573 KSICSNTPAT
+2573 KSICSNEPIT
-2583 LDAGNPGAT
+2583 LDAGNPGST
-2592 YLWSTGAT
+2592 YLWNTGAT
-2600 TQTILA
+2600 TQTIVA

-2621 CITTDDI
+2621 CTTTDEI
-2628 IITYKATP
+2628 IITYKTTP
-2636 SASITTSS
+2636 SASITTSA

-2669 NSVSNVSSLANPV
+2669 NSVSNISSLANPV

-2691 FVTLTVTNVAS
+2691 FVTLTVTNVAT

-2725 HYQLQAAPNPFTGS
+2725 HYQLQAAPNPFSGS
-2739 TKLAFNLPTA
+2739 TKLAFNLPIA
-2749 AQVSMEVYDL
+2749 AQVSMEVFDL

-2774 AGAHN
+2774 AGAHT
-2779 VSYVNEDHSNAAGIY
+2779 VSYVNEDQSNAAGIY

-2809 NDIATK
+2809 NDIANK